1 MKNNW
6 TYFLTSFVFTFLEL
20 TQNISVPLEWRGKL
34 YCKNNPNLYG
44 KRSENRKQNSEDLLT
59 SHLNCKSIEDQLDLQ
74 NSVQNATKLKINL
87 PKPVLDLFNNLLSS
101 FHWEDIPLAVLR
113 CDVFCDTLD
122 VERAMKDILQ
132 WPAMKITQ
140 SDLDKSLKI
149 CLRSRLTIPVA
160 DQRQNVLMANTQ
172 GISSTSDLSPKLSV
186 NSFTMIKLLIL
197 TLL

>member
-1 MKNNW
+1 
-6 TYFLTSFVFTFLEL
+6 
-20 TQNISVPLEWRGKL
+20 
-34 YCKNNPNLYG
+34 
-44 KRSENRKQNSEDLLT
+44 LT

-113 CDVFCDTLD
+113 CDVFGDTLD

-140 SDLDKSLKI
+140 SDLDKSLKNLPSI
-149 CLRSRLTIPVA
+149 KVDYTSGESAAKCTDDKYTKNIIFSQFLHNDKTVNFNTSLIPLDTLRQSELGCLLRGSNLDPSYIP
-160 DQRQNVLMANTQ
+160 
-172 GISSTSDLSPKLSV
+172 SSGPIYKEEATK
-186 NSFTMIKLLIL
+186 K
-197 TLL
+197 